1 MDESIMFHP
10 QFSAEANASGIH
22 WGAVIAGAFITVALW
37 LSLIILGVG
46 LGLSAISP
54 WTHAGASST
63 SLNVGAII
71 WLIVSQIIASSLGGY
86 LAGRWRIKWPTVHT
100 NEVFF
105 RDTAHGFLVWAVAV
119 VASAAFLSTA
129 LLAILGIDV
138 KYAAMTTAVGSD
150 RADSTRYDWQ
160 TESNNSW
167 RHESD
172 NPWWNESYGSRRN
185 TLYARR
191 A

>member
-22 WGAVIAGAFITVALW
+22 WGAVIAGAFVTAALW
-37 LSLIILGVG
+37 LSLTILGVG

-105 RDTAHGFLVWAVAV
+105 RDTAHRFPSMGRRGGCLGSVFRYR
-119 VASAAFLSTA
+119 
-129 LLAILGIDV
+129 AIGNFGHQRQIC
-138 KYAAMTTAVGSD
+138 
-150 RADSTRYDWQ
+150 
-160 TESNNSW
+160 
-167 RHESD
+167 RHD
-172 NPWWNESYGSRRN
+172 NGSR
-185 TLYARR
+185 L
-191 A
+191 